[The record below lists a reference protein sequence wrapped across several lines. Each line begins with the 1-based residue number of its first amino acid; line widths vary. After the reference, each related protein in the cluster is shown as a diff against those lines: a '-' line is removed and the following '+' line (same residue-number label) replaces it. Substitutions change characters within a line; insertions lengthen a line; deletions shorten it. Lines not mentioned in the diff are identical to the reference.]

1 MTKKLDD
8 KAYLGNANIKAAGVE
23 SEYTKEQIQEYAKCV
38 SDPMYFIENYIKIVS
53 LDEGLV
59 QFEPYSFQR
68 NILDAVHNDR
78 FVICKMPRQSGKS
91 TTVISYLL
99 HYVLFNPDKNV
110 AILAN
115 KLTTARELLGRLK
128 LAYEH
133 LPKWLQ
139 QGVVE
144 WNKGSIVL
152 ENGSKILASSTSS
165 SAVRGGSFN
174 LLFMDEF
181 AFVPENVADEFF
193 NSVYPTIS
201 AGQSTK
207 VLIVST
213 PKGLNMF
220 YKLWKDAEDGQNSY
234 TPIEVHWSDVPG
246 RDENWKKQTIRNT
259 SPQQFR
265 QEFECDFLGSVNTLI
280 APSKLKSLHYTR
292 PMQEREDG
300 LKVYYEPE
308 PDHIYFMGVDVSRG
322 KDLDYHAITIIDVTA
337 APYKVVAQYKNNEL
351 SPYLLPNLIY
361 AMGKRYNDAY
371 ILTEVNDLGQ
381 EIVDIM
387 HNEMEYENLLV
398 TSVRGRKGQVM
409 DGGFGSFQTQQGV
422 RMSPKVKKVGC
433 TMLKEMIEQ
442 DKLIIEDFEIIQEL
456 SSFISKKGSFEAEV
470 GHHDDLVITLVL
482 FAWASTQNYFKD
494 MTDLNIRDQLYKEKI
509 EKLEEDLMPFGFI
522 DAGSDDIEI
531 DSEGNVWKNIDDGD
545 FSL

>member
-59 QFEPYSFQR
+59 QFEPYSFQK

-381 EIVDIM
+381 EIVDSM

>member
-23 SEYTKEQIQEYAKCV
+23 SEYTKEQIEEYAKCV

-59 QFEPYSFQR
+59 QFEPYSFQK
-68 NILDAVHNDR
+68 NILESVHNDR

-99 HYVLFNPDKNV
+99 HYILFNPDKNV

>member
-59 QFEPYSFQR
+59 QFEPYSFQKK
-68 NILDAVHNDR
+68 ILESVHNDR

-292 PMQEREDG
+292 PKQEREDG

-308 PDHIYFMGVDVSRG
+308 PEHIYFMGVDVSRG
-322 KDLDYHAITIIDVTA
+322 KDLDYHAITIVDVTA

-409 DGGFGSFQTQQGV
+409 DGGFGNYQTQQGV

-522 DAGSDDIEI
+522 DAGTDDIEI

>member
-8 KAYLGNANIKAAGVE
+8 KSYLGNANIKAAGVE

-53 LDEGLV
+53 LDDGLV
-59 QFEPYSFQR
+59 QFEPYSFQKK
-68 NILDAVHNDR
+68 ILESVHNDR

-99 HYVLFNPDKNV
+99 HYILFNPDKNV

-246 RDENWKKQTIRNT
+246 RDDNWKKQTIRNT

-292 PMQEREDG
+292 PKQEREDG

-308 PDHIYFMGVDVSRG
+308 PEHIYFMGVDVSRG
-322 KDLDYHAITIIDVTA
+322 KDLDYHAITIVDVTV

-409 DGGFGSFQTQQGV
+409 DGGFGNYQTQQGV

-522 DAGSDDIEI
+522 YAGTDDIEI

>member
-1 MTKKLDD
+1 MTKKLDE

-23 SEYTKEQIQEYAKCV
+23 SEYTKEQIEEYAKCV

-59 QFEPYSFQR
+59 QFEPYSFQK
-68 NILDAVHNDR
+68 NILESVHNDR

-322 KDLDYHAITIIDVTA
+322 KDLDYHAITIVDVTA

-509 EKLEEDLMPFGFI
+509 EKLEDDLMPFGFI
-522 DAGSDDIEI
+522 DAGPNDTEV
-531 DSEGNVWKNIDDGD
+531 DSEGNVWKNIDDSD
-545 FSL
+545 ISL

>member
-59 QFEPYSFQR
+59 QFEPYSFQK

-265 QEFECDFLGSVNTLI
+265 QELECDFLGSVNTLI

>member
-1 MTKKLDD
+1 MTKKLDE

-23 SEYTKEQIQEYAKCV
+23 SEYTKEQIEEYAKCV

-59 QFEPYSFQR
+59 QFEPYSFQK
-68 NILDAVHNDR
+68 NILESVHNDR

-99 HYVLFNPDKNV
+99 HYILFNPDKNV

-322 KDLDYHAITIIDVTA
+322 KDLDYHAITIVDVTA

-509 EKLEEDLMPFGFI
+509 EKLEDDLMPFGFI